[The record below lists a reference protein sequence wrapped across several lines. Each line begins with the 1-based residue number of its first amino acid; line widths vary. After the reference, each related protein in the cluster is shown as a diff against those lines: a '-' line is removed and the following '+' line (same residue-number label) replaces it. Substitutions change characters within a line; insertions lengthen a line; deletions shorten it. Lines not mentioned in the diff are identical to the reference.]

1 MNKGLLPDG
10 KIPKNGENLLEVT
23 RRTIYIHVC
32 IYESVQNNTLSIQ
45 MTKITTNWIPKSK
58 TIKFKHK
65 RIVCPLRKV
74 QRSKNCYNSMTN
86 PCKRMN
92 IWSLDSSIFFFF
104 IFIQFNLTYRK
115 RTQDQNTKWVVC
127 NTSSWF
133 DDVIEVLLQVH
144 LAESRGDPD
153 LDPTL

>member
-1 MNKGLLPDG
+1 MG
-10 KIPKNGENLLEVT
+10 KFRKMEKTCWKLQEELY
-23 RRTIYIHVC
+23 IYIHVRTC
-32 IYESVQNNTLSIQ
+32 IYESVQSNTLSIQ
-45 MTKITTNWIPKSK
+45 MTQITTNWIPKSN

-92 IWSLDSSIFFFF
+92 IWSLDSCIFFSSLY
-104 IFIQFNLTYRK
+104 NLIWHQK
-115 RTQDQNTKWVVC
+115 RTQDQNIKWVVC

-144 LAESRGDPD
+144 LAESRSDPD
-153 LDPTL
+153 LDPIL